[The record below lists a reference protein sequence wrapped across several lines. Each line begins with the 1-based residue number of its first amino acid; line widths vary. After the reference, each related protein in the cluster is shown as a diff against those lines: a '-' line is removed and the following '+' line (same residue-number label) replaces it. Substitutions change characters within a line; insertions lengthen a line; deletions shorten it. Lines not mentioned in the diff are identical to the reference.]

1 LNFRKGENTNIETKE
16 FEGLNHLFQE
26 SETGDSTEYGIIEQT
41 MSPQVLEYFKG
52 WLKRTL

>member
-41 MSPQVLEYFKG
+41 MSPQVLEYIKG